1 MADLHPDPGSK
12 GPGCDSCN
20 SCESYYVGGE
30 ISIGHSGLVE
40 WDYYS
45 CAASLVEKARAQATS
60 RRMVLRYVMSPQ
72 SLLID
77 CRR

>member
-12 GPGCDSCN
+12 GPGCD

-45 CAASLVEKARAQATS
+45 CAAKLG
-60 RRMVLRYVMSPQ
+60 
-72 SLLID
+72 
-77 CRR
+77 